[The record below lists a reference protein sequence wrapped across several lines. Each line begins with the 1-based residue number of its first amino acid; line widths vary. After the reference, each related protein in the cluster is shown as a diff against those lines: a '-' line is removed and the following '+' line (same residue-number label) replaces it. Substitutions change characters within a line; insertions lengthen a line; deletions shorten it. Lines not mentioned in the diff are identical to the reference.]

1 MGNFILETRSLE
13 TSRSMRKKR
22 RRGFYAFA
30 TVVAHADDE
39 LSDFLNIPQH

>member
-30 TVVAHADDE
+30 TVVAHADE